1 LPGWIA
7 KSEELEAAFMSD
19 TILVVVE
26 QREGKLNRVSW
37 ETLTAGQAIAAETGW
52 ALEATVVGSGV
63 GNFANEIATKKIS
76 KVYAIESPKLE
87 PYTPDAFSAA
97 LKQFI
102 ESKQP
107 KLVLMPHTYQVRDF
121 VPKLATAMGRT
132 AITDCIGYKK
142 EGSKLLFTRQ
152 MFQGKLAADV
162 SFTCDAPWFVT
173 FQNGAFRGDKAEVG
187 ASAAPVETFNV
198 QIADGVIRN
207 KPQEVFKE
215 AKQAVDLTQAEI
227 IVSVGRGIKEQKNI
241 ELAKQLAEALGG
253 ELAASRPICDSGWL
267 PMDRQIGSS
276 GQTVAPKLYLALG
289 ISGAIQHIVGMK
301 GSRTIIAINK
311 DSEAPIFEIA
321 DYAVVGNLFDIVPPL
336 IEEVKKAKV
345 GG

>member
-1 LPGWIA
+1 MA
-7 KSEELEAAFMSD
+7 D

-37 ETLTAGQAIAAETGW
+37 ETIAAGQALAGDTGW
-52 ALEATVVGSGV
+52 TLEAAVVGSAVAG
-63 GNFANEIATKKIS
+63 FASEIAGKKVS
-76 KVYAIESPKLE
+76 KVYAVESAKLE
-87 PYTPDAFSAA
+87 PYTSDAFSAA
-97 LKQFI
+97 LKQLV
-102 ESKQP
+102 EAKQP

-132 AITDCIGYKK
+132 AISDCIGYKK
-142 EGSKLLFTRQ
+142 DGAELVFTRQ

-162 SFTCDAPWFVT
+162 SFACDAPWFVT
-173 FQNGAFRGDKAEVG
+173 FQNGAFRGDKVEAG
-187 ASAAPVETFNV
+187 ASAAPIETVNV
-198 QIADGVIRN
+198 NISDSVVRN

-227 IVSVGRGIKEQKNI
+227 IVSIGRGIKEQKNI

-301 GSRTIIAINK
+301 GSRTIVAVNK

-336 IEEVKKAKV
+336 IEEVKKAKA

>member
-1 LPGWIA
+1 MP
-7 KSEELEAAFMSD
+7 D

-37 ETLTAGQAIAAETGW
+37 ETLTAGQAIAADTGW
-52 ALEATVVGSGV
+52 TLEAAVVGSGV
-63 GNFANEIATKKIS
+63 ANFANEVAGKKVA

-87 PYTPDAFSAA
+87 PYTPDAFVAA
-97 LKQFI
+97 LKQFLTTH
-102 ESKQP
+102 P
-107 KLVLMPHTYQVRDF
+107 AKLVLMPHTYQVRDF
-121 VPKLATAMGRT
+121 VPKLATAMGRA
-132 AITDCIGYKK
+132 AISDCIGYKK
-142 EGSKLLFTRQ
+142 DGDKLLFTRQ

-162 SFTCDAPWFVT
+162 SFTSDAPWFAT
-173 FQNGAFRGDKAEVG
+173 FQNGAYRGDKVEAG
-187 ASAAPVETFNV
+187 ASAAPVETVNV
-198 QIADGVIRN
+198 DIADGVIRN
-207 KPQEVFKE
+207 KPQDVFKE

-227 IVSVGRGIKEQKNI
+227 IVAVGRGIKEQKNI
-241 ELAKQLAEALGG
+241 EIAKNLAEAIGG

-301 GSRTIIAINK
+301 GAKTIIAVNK

-321 DYAVVGNLFDIVPPL
+321 DYAIVGNLFDIVPPL
-336 IEEVKKAKV
+336 IEEVKKAKA
-345 GG
+345 GS

>member
-1 LPGWIA
+1 MPN
-7 KSEELEAAFMSD
+7 S
-19 TILVVVE
+19 ILVIVE

-52 ALEATVVGSGV
+52 PLEAALVGGSVAALAVEVAG
-63 GNFANEIATKKIS
+63 KKVAR
-76 KVYAIESPKLE
+76 VYAIENPKLE
-87 PYTPDAFSAA
+87 PYTPDGFAAA

-102 ESKQP
+102 RDKQP
-107 KLVLMPHTYQVRDF
+107 TLVLMPHTYQVRDF
-121 VPKLATAMGRT
+121 VPKLATALHRT
-132 AITDCIGYKK
+132 VISDAVGYKK
-142 EGSKLLFTRQ
+142 EGEKLLFTRQ
-152 MFQGKLAADV
+152 MFQGKFVADV
-162 SFTCDAPWFVT
+162 SFAGEPPWFVT
-173 FQNGAFRGDKAEVG
+173 FQNGAFRGDKVEAG
-187 ASAAPVETFNV
+187 ASPAPVETV
-198 QIADGVIRN
+198 AVDIADGVIRN
-207 KPQEVFKE
+207 QPQEVFKE

-227 IVSVGRGIKEQKNI
+227 IVAVGRGIKEQKNI
-241 ELAKQLAEALGG
+241 DIAKQLAEALGG

-301 GSRTIIAINK
+301 GARTIVAVNK

-321 DYAVVGNLFDIVPPL
+321 DYAVVGNLFEVVPPL

-345 GG
+345 AT

>member
-1 LPGWIA
+1 
-7 KSEELEAAFMSD
+7 M
-19 TILVVVE
+19 ILVVVE

-37 ETLTAGQAIAAETGW
+37 ETLTAGQTIAAETGW
-52 ALEATVVGSGV
+52 PLEAAVVG
-63 GNFANEIATKKIS
+63 GNIGALASEVAGKKVA
-76 KVYAIESPKLE
+76 KVHALQNAKLE
-87 PYTPDAFSAA
+87 PYTPDAFVAA
-97 LKQFI
+97 LQQFI
-102 ESKQP
+102 TAKQP

-132 AITDCIGYKK
+132 VISDAIGYRK
-142 EGSKLLFTRQ
+142 EGEKLLFTRQ
-152 MFQGKLAADV
+152 MFQGKFVADV
-162 SFTCDAPWFVT
+162 SFAGEVPWFVT
-173 FQNGAFRGDKAEVG
+173 FQNGAFRGDKVEAG
-187 ASAAPVETFNV
+187 SGPAPVETV
-198 QIADGVIRN
+198 SVEIADGVIRN
-207 KPQEVFKE
+207 KPHEVFKE

-227 IVSVGRGIKEQKNI
+227 IVAVGRGIKEQKNI
-241 ELAKQLAEALGG
+241 DIAKQLAEAMGG

-301 GSRTIIAINK
+301 GARTIVAVNK

-336 IEEVKKAKV
+336 IEEVKKAKA
-345 GG
+345 GA

>member
-1 LPGWIA
+1 MPD
-7 KSEELEAAFMSD
+7 S
-19 TILVVVE
+19 ILVIVE

-37 ETLTAGQAIAAETGW
+37 ETLTAGQALAAETGW
-52 ALEATVVGSGV
+52 TLEAAVAGSGV
-63 GNFANEIATKKIS
+63 TSLAGEIAAKKVAQ
-76 KVYAIESPKLE
+76 VYAIESAKLE
-87 PYTPDAFSAA
+87 PYTPDAFAAA

-102 ESKQP
+102 ASKRP
-107 KLVLMPHTYQVRDF
+107 KLILMPHTYQVRDF
-121 VPKLATAMGRT
+121 IPKLATAMGRT
-132 AITDCIGYKK
+132 AISDCIGYKK
-142 EGSKLLFTRQ
+142 EGAKLLFTRQ

-162 SFTCDAPWFVT
+162 SFAIDAPWFVT
-173 FQNGAFRGDKAEVG
+173 FQNGAFRADKVEAG
-187 ASAAPVETFNV
+187 ASPAPVETV
-198 QIADGVIRN
+198 SVEIADAVLRN

-241 ELAKQLAEALGG
+241 ELAKHLAEALGG

-301 GSRTIIAINK
+301 GARTIIAVNK

-336 IEEVKKAKV
+336 IEEVKKAKA
-345 GG
+345 GS

>member
-1 LPGWIA
+1 MP
-7 KSEELEAAFMSD
+7 D

-37 ETLTAGQAIAAETGW
+37 ETIAAGQEIASKTGW
-52 ALEATVVGSGV
+52 NLEAAVLGSGV
-63 GNFANEIATKKIS
+63 AEIAKEVARKKAG
-76 KVYAIESPKLE
+76 KVYDIESPRLQ
-87 PYTPDAFSAA
+87 PYTPDAFVHV
-97 LKQFI
+97 LKEFI
-102 ESKQP
+102 ASRSP

-121 VPKLATAMGRT
+121 APKLATTLGRT
-132 AITDCIGYKK
+132 LISDAVGYKH
-142 EGSKLLFTRQ
+142 EGGKLLFTRQ
-152 MFQGKLAADV
+152 MFQGKFAADV
-162 SFTCDAPWFVT
+162 AFTGDGPWFVT
-173 FQNGAFRGDKAEVG
+173 FQNGSFSGDKAEAG
-187 ASAAPVETFNV
+187 DAPLETVNVEVPENAV
-198 QIADGVIRN
+198 RN
-207 KPQEVFKE
+207 HPDEIFKE

-227 IVSVGRGIKEQKNI
+227 IVAVGRGIKEQKNI
-241 ELAKQLAEALGG
+241 ELAKHLAEALGG

-301 GSRTIIAINK
+301 GARTIVAINK

-336 IEEVKKAKV
+336 IEEIKKAKV
-345 GG
+345 A

>member
-1 LPGWIA
+1 MPD
-7 KSEELEAAFMSD
+7 S
-19 TILVVVE
+19 ILVVVE

-37 ETLTAGQAIAAETGW
+37 ETLTAGQALAAETGLPLQ
-52 ALEATVVGSGV
+52 AVVIGKDVAGIASEVAGKKV
-63 GNFANEIATKKIS
+63 AKVFA
-76 KVYAIESPKLE
+76 VQSPKLG
-87 PYTPDAFSAA
+87 PYTPDAFAAA
-97 LKQFI
+97 LKQFL
-102 ESKQP
+102 EAQHP

-121 VPKLATAMGRT
+121 IPKLATAMGRSV
-132 AITDCIGYKK
+132 ISDCIGYKK
-142 EGSKLLFTRQ
+142 EGDKLLFTRQ

-162 SFTCDAPWFVT
+162 SFACDAPWFVT
-173 FQNGAFRGDKAEVG
+173 FQNGAFRGDKVEAGTSV
-187 ASAAPVETFNV
+187 APVETV
-198 QIADGVIRN
+198 SVEIADGVVRN

-227 IVSVGRGIKEQKNI
+227 IVSIGRGIKEQKNI
-241 ELAKQLAEALGG
+241 DLAKQLAEVLGG
-253 ELAASRPICDSGWL
+253 EIAASRPICDSGWL

-321 DYAVVGNLFDIVPPL
+321 DYAVVGNLFDVVPPL
-336 IEEVKKAKV
+336 IEEVKKAKA
-345 GG
+345 GT

>member
-1 LPGWIA
+1 MPD
-7 KSEELEAAFMSD
+7 S
-19 TILVVVE
+19 ILVIVE
-26 QREGKLNRVSW
+26 QREGKLSRVSW
-37 ETLTAGQAIAAETGW
+37 ETLAAGQAMAAETGW
-52 ALEATVVGSGV
+52 TLEAAVAGSGV
-63 GNFANEIATKKIS
+63 ASFANEIAAKKVAR
-76 KVYAIESPKLE
+76 VYAVESPKLE
-87 PYTPDAFSAA
+87 PYTPDAFAAA

-102 ESKQP
+102 ASKQP
-107 KLVLMPHTYQVRDF
+107 KLVLLPHTYQVRDF
-121 VPKLATAMGRT
+121 VPKLATAIGRA
-132 AITDCIGYKK
+132 AISDCIGYKR
-142 EGSKLLFTRQ
+142 EGDKLLFTRQ

-173 FQNGAFRGDKAEVG
+173 FQNGAFRGDKVEPG
-187 ASAAPVETFNV
+187 ASSAPVETV
-198 QIADGVIRN
+198 KVEIADGVVRN

-301 GSRTIIAINK
+301 GSRAIIAINK

-345 GG
+345 GN

>member
-1 LPGWIA
+1 MP
-7 KSEELEAAFMSD
+7 D
-19 TILVVVE
+19 TILVIVE
-26 QREGKLNRVSW
+26 QREGKLNRGSW
-37 ETLTAGQAIAAETGW
+37 ETLTAGQALVAETGW
-52 ALEATVVGSGV
+52 TLEAAVAGSSV
-63 GNFANEIATKKIS
+63 ASFANEIASKKVA
-76 KVYAIESPKLE
+76 KVYALEAPKLE
-87 PYTPDAFSAA
+87 PYTPDAFANG

-102 ESKQP
+102 ASKQP
-107 KLVLMPHTYQVRDF
+107 KLVLLPHTYQVRDF
-121 VPKLATAMGRT
+121 VPKRATAMQRT
-132 AITDCIGYKK
+132 AISDCIGYKK
-142 EGSKLLFTRQ
+142 EGDKLLFTRQ

-173 FQNGAFRGDKAEVG
+173 FQNGAFRGDKVEAG
-187 ASAAPVETFNV
+187 ASAAPIETV
-198 QIADGVIRN
+198 KIEIADNVVRN

-241 ELAKQLAEALGG
+241 DLAKQLAEALGG

-301 GSRTIIAINK
+301 GSRAIIAINK

-345 GG
+345 GN

>member
-1 LPGWIA
+1 MPD
-7 KSEELEAAFMSD
+7 S
-19 TILVVVE
+19 ILVIVE
-26 QREGKLNRVSW
+26 QREGKLNRASW
-37 ETLTAGQAIAAETGW
+37 ETLTAGQALAAETGW
-52 ALEATVVGSGV
+52 TLEAAVAGSGV
-63 GNFANEIATKKIS
+63 ANLAGEIAGKKVA
-76 KVYAIESPKLE
+76 KVYAIESSKLE
-87 PYTPDAFSAA
+87 PYTPDAFVAG

-102 ESKQP
+102 ASKQP
-107 KLVLMPHTYQVRDF
+107 TLVLMPHTYQVRDF
-121 VPKLATAMGRT
+121 VPKLATAMART
-132 AITDCIGYKK
+132 AISDCIGYKK
-142 EGSKLLFTRQ
+142 DGDKLLFTRQ

-173 FQNGAFRGDKAEVG
+173 FQNGAFRGDKVETG
-187 ASAAPVETFNV
+187 TGAAPVETVNV
-198 QIADGVIRN
+198 EIADGIIRN

-301 GSRTIIAINK
+301 GARTIIAINK

-321 DYAVVGNLFDIVPPL
+321 DFAVVGNLFDIVPPL
-336 IEEVKKAKV
+336 IEEVKKAKA
-345 GG
+345 GS

>member
-1 LPGWIA
+1 
-7 KSEELEAAFMSD
+7 MSD

-37 ETLTAGQAIAAETGW
+37 ETLTAGQALAAETGRT
-52 ALEATVVGSGV
+52 LEAAVVGNGV
-63 GNFANEIATKKIS
+63 ASFANEVAAKRVS
-76 KVYAIESPKLE
+76 RVYAVESPKLE
-87 PYTPDAFSAA
+87 PYTPDAFSVA

-107 KLVLMPHTYQVRDF
+107 KLMLMPHTYQVRDF
-121 VPKLATAMGRT
+121 IPKLATAMGRT
-132 AITDCIGYKK
+132 VISDCIGYKK

-162 SFTCDAPWFVT
+162 SFACDAPWFVT
-173 FQNGAFRGDKAEVG
+173 FQNGAFRGDKVEAG
-187 ASAAPVETFNV
+187 ASSAPVETVNV
-198 QIADGVIRN
+198 QIGDGVIRN
-207 KPQEVFKE
+207 QPQEVFKE

-241 ELAKQLAEALGG
+241 ALAKQLAEALGG

-301 GSRTIIAINK
+301 GAKTIIAINK

-336 IEEVKKAKV
+336 IEEVIKAKA
-345 GG
+345 GS

>member
-1 LPGWIA
+1 MA
-7 KSEELEAAFMSD
+7 DS
-19 TILVVVE
+19 ILVIVE
-26 QREGKLNRVSW
+26 QHEGKLNRVSW
-37 ETLTAGQAIAAETGW
+37 ETLTAGQALAAETGW
-52 ALEATVVGSGV
+52 TLEAAVAGSGV
-63 GNFANEIATKKIS
+63 ASLANEVAGKKVA
-76 KVYAIESPKLE
+76 KVYALESPKLE
-87 PYTPDAFSAA
+87 PYTPDAFAAA

-102 ESKQP
+102 ASKQP
-107 KLVLMPHTYQVRDF
+107 KLVLLPHTYQVRDF
-121 VPKLATAMGRT
+121 VPKLATAMERA
-132 AITDCIGYKK
+132 AISDCIGYKK
-142 EGSKLLFTRQ
+142 DGNKLLFTRQ

-162 SFTCDAPWFVT
+162 TFTCDAPWFVT
-173 FQNGAFRGDKAEVG
+173 FQNGAFRGDKVEAG
-187 ASAAPVETFNV
+187 SAAAPVETVNIE
-198 QIADGVIRN
+198 IADGVVRN

-301 GSRTIIAINK
+301 GARTIIAINK

-321 DYAVVGNLFDIVPPL
+321 DYAVVGNLFDIVPPM
-336 IEEVKKAKV
+336 IEEVKKAK
-345 GG
+345 GGA